1 MRFGGN
7 TEGGEAVAAVVT
19 TGEDAIAD
27 AAAAAAA
34 AAMAAVEVEEFD
46 RLNDIVP
53 VHFLSIWREGAQ
65 VNPDPRP

>member
-27 AAAAAAA
+27 AAA